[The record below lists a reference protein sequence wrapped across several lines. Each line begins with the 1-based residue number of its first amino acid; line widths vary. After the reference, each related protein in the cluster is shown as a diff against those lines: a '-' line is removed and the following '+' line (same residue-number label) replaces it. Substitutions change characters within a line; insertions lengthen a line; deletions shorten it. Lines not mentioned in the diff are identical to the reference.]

1 MVEDSVRSNHRRND
15 SPNSIER
22 LREID
27 SHLSISGWAA
37 DSDVRIRS
45 SLKATQSITDDEDSR
60 AEAAERSVQN
70 AWPGDQGADS
80 IKKQTPD
87 ERRFVSPVSQDP
99 IGVTER
105 GERVGAEVSCLE
117 AGRTSAGDVEDVL
130 EVFVQ
135 GVEEAVGE
143 ALYSGMC

>member
-27 SHLSISGWAA
+27 PHFCVPRRTANSN
-37 DSDVRIRS
+37 VRVRS
-45 SLKATQSITDDEDSR
+45 SLKATQTITNDEDSR
-60 AEAAERSVQN
+60 AEAAERPVQN

-80 IKKQTPD
+80 VKDQTPD

-99 IGVTER
+99 IGVAER
-105 GERVGAEVSCLE
+105 GKRVGAEVSGLE
-117 AGRTSAGDVEDVL
+117 AGGASAGDVEDVL

-143 ALYSGMC
+143 TLYSIMC